1 MTLEQL
7 RIFVEVAQRQ
17 HLTQAASALHLTPSA
32 VSASIKALE
41 DRYGTAL
48 FHRVGRRIE
57 TSEAGRIFLDE
68 ARRTLASARAAEA
81 TLADLGELRRGSLTI
96 HASQTIASYWL
107 PALLVRFQQAYPA
120 IDLRLDVGNTENVA
134 QAVLQGVADLGFVEG
149 AIDEPVLAKE
159 VVGDDRMVVV
169 VAPGHPWARG
179 QPLEAADLLGA
190 QWILR
195 EAGSGTRS
203 AFESAL
209 DAIGIPA
216 GALQVAIGLPSNEA
230 VRSAVMAGPFA
241 TAVSELV
248 VASHLQAGLLVQA
261 GFELPERSFAMLRHS
276 ERHRSRAATLF
287 EELVRIPPGTNGAA
301 ARARGQ
307 KNNSARVE

>member
-17 HLTQAASALHLTPSA
+17 HLTQAAAALHLTPSA
-32 VSASIKALE
+32 VSASVKTLE

-81 TLADLGELRRGSLTI
+81 TLAELGELRRGSLSI

-107 PALLVRFQQAYPA
+107 PALLVRFRQAYPA
-120 IDLRLDVGNTENVA
+120 IDLRLEVDNTENVA
-134 QAVLQGVADLGFVEG
+134 QAVLQGMADLGFVEG
-149 AIDEPVLAKE
+149 AIDEPALARE
-159 VVGDDRMVVV
+159 VVGNDRMVVV

-203 AFESAL
+203 AFEAAL
-209 DAIGIPA
+209 DAAGIPA
-216 GALQVAIGLPSNEA
+216 GALRVDIGLPSNEA
-230 VRSAVMAGPFA
+230 VRSAVMAGPYA

-248 VASHLQAGLLVQA
+248 VASHLQAGLLAQA
-261 GFELPERSFAMLRHS
+261 SFDLPARSFSMLRHP
-276 ERHRSRAATLF
+276 ERHRSRAAAAF
-287 EELVRIPPGTNGAA
+287 EELVRAHPA
-301 ARARGQ
+301 
-307 KNNSARVE
+307 

>member
-17 HLTQAASALHLTPSA
+17 HLTQAAAALHLTPSA
-32 VSASIKALE
+32 VSASIKTLE

-81 TLADLGELRRGSLTI
+81 TLTELGELRRGSLSI

-107 PALLVRFQQAYPA
+107 PALLVRFRQAYPA
-120 IDLRLDVGNTENVA
+120 IDLRLEVDNTENVA
-134 QAVLQGVADLGFVEG
+134 QAVLQGMADLGFVEG
-149 AIDEPVLAKE
+149 AIDEPALARE
-159 VVGDDRMVVV
+159 VVGNDRMVVV

-203 AFESAL
+203 AFEAAL
-209 DAIGIPA
+209 DAAGIQA
-216 GALQVAIGLPSNEA
+216 GALRVDIGLPSNEA
-230 VRSAVMAGPFA
+230 VRSAVMAGPYA

-248 VASHLQAGLLVQA
+248 VASHLQAGLLAQA
-261 GFELPERSFAMLRHS
+261 SFDLPARSFSMLRHP
-276 ERHRSRAATLF
+276 ERHRSRAAAAF
-287 EELVRIPPGTNGAA
+287 EELVRAHPA
-301 ARARGQ
+301 
-307 KNNSARVE
+307 

>member
-17 HLTQAASALHLTPSA
+17 HLTQAAAALHLTPSA
-32 VSASIKALE
+32 VSASVKTLE

-81 TLADLGELRRGSLTI
+81 TLAELGELRRGSLSI

-107 PALLVRFQQAYPA
+107 PALLVRFRQAHPA
-120 IDLRLDVGNTENVA
+120 IDLRLEVDNTENVA
-134 QAVLQGVADLGFVEG
+134 QAVLQGMADLGFVEG
-149 AIDEPVLAKE
+149 AIDEPALARE
-159 VVGDDRMVVV
+159 VVGNDRMVVV

-203 AFESAL
+203 AFEAAL
-209 DAIGIPA
+209 DAAGIPA
-216 GALQVAIGLPSNEA
+216 GALRVDIGLPSNEA
-230 VRSAVMAGPFA
+230 VRSAVMAGPYA

-248 VASHLQAGLLVQA
+248 VASHLQAGLLAQA
-261 GFELPERSFAMLRHS
+261 SFDLPARSFSMLRHP
-276 ERHRSRAATLF
+276 ERHRSRAAAAF
-287 EELVRIPPGTNGAA
+287 EELVRAHPA
-301 ARARGQ
+301 
-307 KNNSARVE
+307 

>member
-7 RIFVEVAQRQ
+7 RVFVEVAQRQ
-17 HLTQAASALHLTPSA
+17 HLTQAAAALHLTPSA

-48 FHRVGRRIE
+48 FHRIGRRIE

-68 ARRTLASARAAEA
+68 ARRTLASARMAEA
-81 TLADLGELRRGSLTI
+81 TLAELGELRRGSLSI

-107 PALLVRFQQAYPA
+107 PALLVRFRQAYPA
-120 IDLRLDVGNTENVA
+120 IDLRLEVDNTESVA
-134 QAVLQGVADLGFVEG
+134 RAVLQGVADLGFVEG
-149 AIDEPVLAKE
+149 AIDEPALTKE

-169 VAPGHPWARG
+169 VAPAHPWARG
-179 QPLEAADLLGA
+179 QRLEAADLLGA

-203 AFESAL
+203 AFEAAL
-209 DAIGIPA
+209 DALGIPA
-216 GALQVAIGLPSNEA
+216 GSLQVAIGLPSNEA
-230 VRSAVMAGPFA
+230 VRSAVMAGPYA

-248 VASHLQAGLLVQA
+248 VASHLQAGLLAQA
-261 GFELPERSFAMLRHS
+261 SFDLPARSFSMLRHA
-276 ERHRSRAATLF
+276 ERHRSRAAAAF
-287 EELVRIPPGTNGAA
+287 EELVRA
-301 ARARGQ
+301 
-307 KNNSARVE
+307 

>member
-17 HLTQAASALHLTPSA
+17 HLTQAAAALHLTPSA
-32 VSASIKALE
+32 VSASVKTLE

-81 TLADLGELRRGSLTI
+81 TLTELGELRRGSLSI

-107 PALLVRFQQAYPA
+107 PALLVRFRQAYPA
-120 IDLRLDVGNTENVA
+120 INLRLEVDNTENVA
-134 QAVLQGVADLGFVEG
+134 QAVLQGMADLGFVEG
-149 AIDEPVLAKE
+149 AIDEPALARE
-159 VVGDDRMVVV
+159 VVGNDRMVVV

-203 AFESAL
+203 AFEAAL
-209 DAIGIPA
+209 DAAGIQA
-216 GALQVAIGLPSNEA
+216 DALRVDIGLPSNEA
-230 VRSAVMAGPFA
+230 VRSAVMAGPYA

-248 VASHLQAGLLVQA
+248 VASHLQAGLLAQA
-261 GFELPERSFAMLRHS
+261 SFDLPARSFSMLRHP
-276 ERHRSRAATLF
+276 ERHRSRAAAAF
-287 EELVRIPPGTNGAA
+287 EELVRAHPA
-301 ARARGQ
+301 
-307 KNNSARVE
+307 

>member
-17 HLTQAASALHLTPSA
+17 HLTHAAAALHLTPSA

-48 FHRVGRRIE
+48 FHRIGRRIE

-81 TLADLGELRRGSLTI
+81 TLSELGELRRGSLSI

-107 PALLVRFQQAYPA
+107 PALLVRFRQAYPA
-120 IDLRLDVGNTENVA
+120 IDLRLEVDNTESVA
-134 QAVLQGVADLGFVEG
+134 RAVLQGVADLGFVEG
-149 AIDEPVLAKE
+149 AIDEPALAKE

-169 VAPGHPWARG
+169 VAPAHPWARG
-179 QPLEAADLLGA
+179 QRLEAADLLGA

-203 AFESAL
+203 AFEAAL
-209 DAIGIPA
+209 DALGIPA
-216 GALQVAIGLPSNEA
+216 GTLQVAIGLPSNEA
-230 VRSAVMAGPFA
+230 VRSAVMAGPYA

-248 VASHLQAGLLVQA
+248 VASHLQAGLLAQA
-261 GFELPERSFAMLRHS
+261 SIDLPARSFSMLRHA
-276 ERHRSRAATLF
+276 ERHRSRAAAAF
-287 EELVRIPPGTNGAA
+287 EELVRA
-301 ARARGQ
+301 
-307 KNNSARVE
+307 

>member
-17 HLTQAASALHLTPSA
+17 HLTQAAAALHLTPSA

-41 DRYGTAL
+41 DRHATAL
-48 FHRVGRRIE
+48 FHRIGRRIE

-81 TLADLGELRRGSLTI
+81 TLVDLGELRRGSLSI
-96 HASQTIASYWL
+96 HASQTIANYWL
-107 PALLVRFQQAYPA
+107 PALLVRFRQAYPA
-120 IDLRLDVGNTENVA
+120 INLALEVDNTENVA

-149 AIDEPVLAKE
+149 AIDEPALTKE
-159 VVGDDRMVVV
+159 VVGEDRMVVV
-169 VAPGHPWARG
+169 VAPDHPWARG
-179 QPLEAADLLGA
+179 QRLEAAHLLGT

-203 AFESAL
+203 AFEAAL
-209 DAIGIPA
+209 DAAGIPA
-216 GALQVAIGLPSNEA
+216 GALRVAIGLPSNEA
-230 VRSAVMAGPFA
+230 VRSAVMVGPYA

-248 VASHLQAGLLVQA
+248 VASHLQAGLLAQA
-261 GFELPERSFAMLRHS
+261 SFDLPARSFSMLRHA
-276 ERHRSRAATLF
+276 ERHRSRAATAF
-287 EELVRIPPGTNGAA
+287 EELVCA
-301 ARARGQ
+301 
-307 KNNSARVE
+307 

>member
-17 HLTQAASALHLTPSA
+17 HLTQAAAALHLTPSA
-32 VSASIKALE
+32 VSASVKTLE

-81 TLADLGELRRGSLTI
+81 TLTELGELRRGSLSI

-107 PALLVRFQQAYPA
+107 PALLVRFRQAYPA
-120 IDLRLDVGNTENVA
+120 IDLRLEVDNTENVA
-134 QAVLQGVADLGFVEG
+134 QAVLQGMADLGFVEG
-149 AIDEPVLAKE
+149 AIDEPALARE
-159 VVGDDRMVVV
+159 VVGNDRMVVV

-203 AFESAL
+203 AFEAAL
-209 DAIGIPA
+209 DAAGIPA
-216 GALQVAIGLPSNEA
+216 GALRVDIGLPSNEA
-230 VRSAVMAGPFA
+230 VRSAVMAGPYA

-248 VASHLQAGLLVQA
+248 VASHLQAGLLAQA
-261 GFELPERSFAMLRHS
+261 SFDLPARSFSMLRHP
-276 ERHRSRAATLF
+276 ERHRSRAAAAF
-287 EELVRIPPGTNGAA
+287 EELVRAHPA
-301 ARARGQ
+301 
-307 KNNSARVE
+307 

>member
-17 HLTQAASALHLTPSA
+17 HLTQAAAALHLTPSA
-32 VSASIKALE
+32 VSASVKTLE

-81 TLADLGELRRGSLTI
+81 TLTELGELRRGSLSI

-107 PALLVRFQQAYPA
+107 PALLVRFRQAYPA
-120 IDLRLDVGNTENVA
+120 IDLRLEVDNTENVA
-134 QAVLQGVADLGFVEG
+134 QAVLQGMADLGFVEG
-149 AIDEPVLAKE
+149 AIDEPALARE
-159 VVGDDRMVVV
+159 VVGNDRMVVV

-203 AFESAL
+203 AFEAAL
-209 DAIGIPA
+209 DAAGIQA
-216 GALQVAIGLPSNEA
+216 GALRVDIGLPSNEA
-230 VRSAVMAGPFA
+230 VRSAVMAGPYA

-248 VASHLQAGLLVQA
+248 VASHLQAGLLAQA
-261 GFELPERSFAMLRHS
+261 SFDLPARSFSMLRHP
-276 ERHRSRAATLF
+276 ERHRSRAAAAF
-287 EELVRIPPGTNGAA
+287 EELVRAHPA
-301 ARARGQ
+301 
-307 KNNSARVE
+307 

>member
-7 RIFVEVAQRQ
+7 RVFVEVAQRQ
-17 HLTQAASALHLTPSA
+17 HLTQAAAALHLTPSA

-48 FHRVGRRIE
+48 FHRIGRRIE

-81 TLADLGELRRGSLTI
+81 TLSELGELRRGSLSI

-107 PALLVRFQQAYPA
+107 PALLVRFRQAYPA
-120 IDLRLDVGNTENVA
+120 IDLRLEVDNTESVA
-134 QAVLQGVADLGFVEG
+134 RAVLQGVADLGFVEG
-149 AIDEPVLAKE
+149 AIDEPALAKE

-169 VAPGHPWARG
+169 VAPAHPWARG
-179 QPLEAADLLGA
+179 QRLEAADLLGA

-203 AFESAL
+203 AFEAAL
-209 DAIGIPA
+209 DALGIPA
-216 GALQVAIGLPSNEA
+216 GTLQVAIGLPSNEA
-230 VRSAVMAGPFA
+230 VRSAVMAGPYA

-248 VASHLQAGLLVQA
+248 VASHLQAGLLAQA
-261 GFELPERSFAMLRHS
+261 SFDLPARSFSMLRHA
-276 ERHRSRAATLF
+276 ERHRSRAAAAF
-287 EELVRIPPGTNGAA
+287 EELVRA
-301 ARARGQ
+301 
-307 KNNSARVE
+307 